1 MDLSYF
7 CTMSNALIEYLR
19 SFITIPDEDAAI
31 IADHVQHRII
41 TEGETL
47 LQEGSIAREMFFICK
62 GILKIVSTSDKGVEI
77 IHFFVKEKQFC
88 TILNSFNKELPAG
101 EGIKAA
107 CDAEILVFT
116 RSRLQKLYQ
125 QLPYIQA
132 LIEQI
137 THQRLLDKI
146 QVTNM
151 YLGKDSTSKYKL
163 FIEQQ
168 SDIAVRVPLTD
179 IASYLGIT
187 PQSLSRIRKNN
198 R

>member
-1 MDLSYF
+1 M
-7 CTMSNALIEYLR
+7 TNALIEYLR
-19 SFITIPDEDAAI
+19 SFIHIPGADADI
-31 IADHVQHRII
+31 IAAQVPCRTV
-41 TEGETL
+41 TEGTIL
-47 LQEGSIAREMFFICK
+47 LQEGNIAREMFFISK
-62 GILKIVSTSDKGVEI
+62 GILKIVSTSDKGVEVV
-77 IHFFVKEKQFC
+77 HFFVKENQFC

-107 CDAEILVFT
+107 CDAEILVIT
-116 RSRLQKLYQ
+116 KSRLQHLYT
-125 QLPYIQA
+125 QLPYLQA

-151 YLGKDSTSKYKL
+151 YLGKDSASKYKL

-168 SDIAVRVPLTD
+168 SDIALRVPLTD
-179 IASYLGIT
+179 VAAYLGIT
-187 PQSLSRIRKNN
+187 PQSLSRIRRNN